1 MLSRMLHLHLLED
14 GGQEPAAVAREAAA
28 FLGQAR
34 TTLDLALYDLRLS
47 AVAAAPVREALAAAT
62 ARGVR
67 VRVLHNAGH
76 RGPLPV
82 PPPPAWSPE
91 LLAGL
96 AGIEVRAIPGIPDLM
111 HHKVALRDAG
121 GPGAAVWT
129 GSANWTDD
137 AWAREENAIVVVES
151 ERVAAAYAAHLER
164 LWRTGEVAAAVDLRP
179 VPVDVGHAEVRA
191 WFCPAQGPEL
201 AHRIAGCIR
210 QARRRVRVCSPVVTS
225 GPIVGT
231 LCEVAG
237 EGRVDVAG
245 LLDATQMREV
255 LGQWAGAT
263 PASWKIGAVLHLLR
277 VARFAGKES
286 APWQPEGPNDAM
298 HAKLVVADDTVFVG
312 SYNLSR
318 SGESN
323 AEDML
328 EIRDARLAS
337 RAAGWIDEVAERYP
351 AADLRDPRTGRRG
364 RRTWSEAAPR
374 QRRHGRSR

>member
-1 MLSRMLHLHLLED
+1 MLHLHLLED
-14 GGQEPAAVAREAAA
+14 GGQEPAAVAREVAA
-28 FLGQAR
+28 FLGSAR
-34 TTLDLALYDLRLS
+34 STLDLALYDLRLS
-47 AVAAAPVREALAAAT
+47 PEVSAPVREALAAAT
-62 ARGVR
+62 GRGVQ

-91 LLAGL
+91 PLAGL
-96 AGIEVRAIPGIPDLM
+96 EGVAVRAIPGIPDLM
-111 HHKVALRDAG
+111 HHKVAVRDAG

-137 AWAREENAIVVVES
+137 AWAREENAIVVVQS
-151 ERVAAAYAAHLER
+151 EQVAAAYAAHLER

-201 AHRIAGCIR
+201 AHRIARTIR
-210 QARRRVRVCSPVVTS
+210 QARRRVRVCSPIVTS

-245 LLDATQMREV
+245 VIDATQMREV
-255 LGQWAGAT
+255 LGQWAGGV

-277 VARFAGKES
+277 VARLAGKES
-286 APWQPEGPNDAM
+286 APWRPEGPNDAM
-298 HAKLVVADDTVFVG
+298 HAKLVVADDTVFCG

-318 SGESN
+318 SGETN

-328 EIRDARLAS
+328 EIRDGPLAG
-337 RAAGWIDEVAERYP
+337 RVADWIDALAERYP
-351 AADLRDPRTGRRG
+351 PADLRDPRTGRHG
-364 RRTWSEAAPR
+364 RRGWAEAAAR
-374 QRRHGRSR
+374 QRRRRHHR